1 MTDNGQQTTN
11 LRPKTKTKHR
21 ILKGETGVLWRV
33 TNHEARVTSK
43 AFTLIELVVAVAILA
58 MVLSF
63 ASVIFRVSI
72 EAYRTAGANTEI
84 MQKLRAITDQLNAD
98 FKGLRADAPILIWFE
113 QEPNDPRQRYD
124 QIMFFANGDF
134 QSIQLYDGSPGEPGD
149 TGEPISGS
157 VARIHYGQAQNDQND
172 TQDHPEDVPEENRLL
187 ARRRHILTAAGLE
200 EWPDADMSDF
210 ADEITV
216 SGSYMGSYN
225 INEHYEHDSL
235 SLSQWQTVQA
245 TEYDTIVGTCFDDR
259 PLVNMNDRHTYH
271 KLICDGVGSFAIQ
284 WAYWDLDGLRWFPSD
299 DPDGDGSDS
308 DSHFSMRD
316 EFGVYFSVPGT
327 ISDSDWPYS
336 ETEFTYRAFR
346 FTFTLYDSRG
356 VLEGG
361 RTFTHIVYL
370 GN

>member
-1 MTDNGQQTTN
+1 MTDNGQQTTD

-58 MVLSF
+58 MVISF

-84 MQKLRAITDQLNAD
+84 MQKLRAVTDQLNAD
-98 FKGLRADAPILIWFE
+98 FRGLQADAPLLIWFE

-134 QSIQLYDGSPGEPGD
+134 QSIQLYDSSTGEPGD

-157 VARIHYGQAQNDQND
+157 VARIHYGQAQND
-172 TQDHPEDVPEENRLL
+172 TQDHPEDMPEEDRLL
-187 ARRRHILTAAGLE
+187 ARRQHILTADENLE
-200 EWPDADMSDF
+200 EWPDIGMVDF
-210 ADEITV
+210 D
-216 SGSYMGSYN
+216 SGTGAYGL
-225 INEHYEHDSL
+225 NEWYEHDSL
-235 SLSQWQTVQA
+235 SLAQWQTVQA
-245 TEYDTIVGTCFDDR
+245 TEYDTIVGTCFDYR
-259 PLVNMNDRHTYH
+259 PLVNMNDQHTYH

-284 WAYWDLDGLRWFPSD
+284 WSYWDFDDDKFYWFPSD
-299 DPDGDGSDS
+299 NPDGDAATNDS
-308 DSHFSMRD
+308 DFDFIVGGD
-316 EFGVYFSVPGT
+316 EFGVCFNIPGSINNDDWEPSVPQFT
-327 ISDSDWPYS
+327 I
-336 ETEFTYRAFR
+336 RAIK
-346 FTFTLYDSRG
+346 FTFTLYDSKG
-356 VLEGG
+356 ILEGG

-370 GN
+370 GD